1 MKYCTASITLFY
13 FRVRDHHVFILDFSL
28 EVFLDNEFILIVKLD
43 IRHLISYKP
52 NSIFDYLVRSKELFN
67 YYRIE

>member
-1 MKYCTASITLFY
+1 MTIFY
-13 FRVRDHHVFILDFSL
+13 FRIKDYCVFILVFPL
-28 EVFLDNEFILIVKLD
+28 EAFLDNEFILIVKLD

-52 NSIFDYLVRSKELFN
+52 NSIFNYLVRSKELFN